1 MNKKINVKPVDV
13 LTIEFAD
20 GTTFDA
26 KFTALAVMTLDSEF
40 GGLKSVLAT
49 AGGHPYETCAKLLYC
64 SMKACD
70 PDMTYARAQALVSDF
85 DIRSLCEVTQFLT
98 DALHESVDVGETP
111 APGNRKNRR
120 ASR

>member
-1 MNKKINVKPVDV
+1 MNKKINIKPVDV

-20 GTTFDA
+20 GTKFDA

-40 GGLKSVLAT
+40 GGLKSVLST
-49 AGGHPYETCAKLLYC
+49 AGGRPYETCAKLLYC

-70 PDMTYARAQALVSDF
+70 PDMDYDRVQSLVSDF
-85 DIRSLCEVTQFLT
+85 DIKSLCEVTQFLT
-98 DALHESVDVGETP
+98 DSLHESVDVGET
-111 APGNRKNRR
+111 ATSGNRKNRR